1 MATVHHNDI
10 FVLTADEHFGEAFE
24 PLLKSHGYDVRIMS
38 DVSSVLR
45 ALESHPPALL
55 LIDRRIPDLRDLL
68 DLEAFRKTLHV
79 VVQLQECACTED
91 ECIEDME
98 SGFDAVIC
106 NQSLRYIIARIRAIL
121 KRQERI
127 REDEQLVVGW
137 LSLDRERHE
146 VKVDGHVTELTHIQF
161 RILELMMREPGRA
174 FTREELVERIWGEGF
189 AVQDATLDVHI
200 HAIRKKIE
208 RDLTLAPRCKPFED
222 SDFGY
227 KHRSDSFMQS
237 LLRCDGRP
245 VSRDPISQH
254 SQCVLD
260 EAERCE
266 SGHNRAG
273 FCCVAPGSISPA
285 SHVTGV
291 WA

>member
-10 FVLTADEHFGEAFE
+10 FVVTADEHFREAFE

-68 DLEAFRKTLHV
+68 ASDAFRKTLHL

-106 NQSLRYIIARIRAIL
+106 NQSLRCIIARIRAIL

-127 REDEQLVVGW
+127 REDGPLVVGW

-146 VKVDGHVTELTHIQF
+146 VKVDGHVTELTYIQF
-161 RILELMMREPGRA
+161 RILELMMREPGRV
-174 FTREELVERIWGEGF
+174 FTREELLERIWGEGF

-200 HAIRKKIE
+200 HAIRKRIE
-208 RDLTLAPRCKPFED
+208 RDHDTPSPLQNVRGFGFRLQAP
-222 SDFGY
+222 
-227 KHRSDSFMQS
+227 
-237 LLRCDGRP
+237 
-245 VSRDPISQH
+245 V
-254 SQCVLD
+254 
-260 EAERCE
+260 
-266 SGHNRAG
+266 
-273 FCCVAPGSISPA
+273 
-285 SHVTGV
+285 
-291 WA
+291 